1 MQLKILTL
9 LLELKVIIA
18 TNHYGYDY
26 LHREILV
33 TGADSDWDW
42 LWALRSWD
50 LTQSRS
56 RSRWSAC
63 HTNSSDIIDWSWGI
77 Y

>member
-26 LHREILV
+26 LHRDLQRQRERLKLIYISNLNNKLLLILV
-33 TGADSDWDW
+33 TGADSD
-42 LWALRSWD
+42 
-50 LTQSRS
+50 
-56 RSRWSAC
+56 
-63 HTNSSDIIDWSWGI
+63 
-77 Y
+77 